1 VNRAR
6 RDALLY
12 TAGAIA
18 GLLLVVF
25 AFIVAVNL
33 GWISP

>member
-6 RDALLY
+6 RDPLLHV
-12 TAGAIA
+12 ADAIA
-18 GLLLVVF
+18 GLLLV
-25 AFIVAVNL
+25 ALTFIVAVNL